1 MLSETGEV
9 IFTTVENFDDEE
21 FRLSEIRS
29 FDLSENERIIGVRYY
44 DTSYRMNYQVD
55 LQFLIDYIE

>member
-55 LQFLIDYIE
+55 L

>member
-44 DTSYRMNYQVD
+44 
-55 LQFLIDYIE
+55 